1 MAEELKN
8 LTLTIV
14 SGHLVKVEG
23 DGILTEAEIDEVI
36 EYLNGKKLRL
46 PKEN

>member
-1 MAEELKN
+1 MAVETK
-8 LTLTIV
+8 TVILTIV

-23 DGILTEAEIDEVI
+23 DGILTEAEIDEVKRHF
-36 EYLNGKKLRL
+36 EAMKLRL